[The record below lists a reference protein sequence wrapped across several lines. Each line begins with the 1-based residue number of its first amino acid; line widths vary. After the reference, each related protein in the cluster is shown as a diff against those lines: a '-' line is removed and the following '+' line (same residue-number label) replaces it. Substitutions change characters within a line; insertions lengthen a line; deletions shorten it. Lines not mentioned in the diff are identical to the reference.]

1 MWFGVN
7 NFTKKTLKFS
17 TTIKIIWWICWHAVI
32 ILKLCTRKERKQW
45 NLKHW
50 IKKILLMNF
59 VTPVIRISTC
69 FPGISSDRNDF
80 GSFSSRMVSNTFV
93 NNLRRW
99 ILDHIFH
106 NRIYSVDP
114 RWKMFKSDISCWI
127 SDWLQVKWIKISHIN
142 RSFWEIVFKYFHRT
156 LFMVHFFWLLN
167 VVLLM
172 QVILFSL
179 SYTIRINSVS
189 CSIILILKNKTFYF
203 HWVVLFFSS
212 LSLIQFKQP
221 PESVKNRF
229 GCLCYPSWPHS
240 HRSLNILLGFSQ
252 SRILLINE
260 SFLQSPLLVL

>member
-156 LFMVHFFWLLN
+156 LFMVHFFGCW
-167 VVLLM
+167 M
-172 QVILFSL
+172 
-179 SYTIRINSVS
+179 
-189 CSIILILKNKTFYF
+189 
-203 HWVVLFFSS
+203 WFFWW
-212 LSLIQFKQP
+212 K
-221 PESVKNRF
+221 
-229 GCLCYPSWPHS
+229 
-240 HRSLNILLGFSQ
+240 
-252 SRILLINE
+252 
-260 SFLQSPLLVL
+260 SFCLVLVIPSE